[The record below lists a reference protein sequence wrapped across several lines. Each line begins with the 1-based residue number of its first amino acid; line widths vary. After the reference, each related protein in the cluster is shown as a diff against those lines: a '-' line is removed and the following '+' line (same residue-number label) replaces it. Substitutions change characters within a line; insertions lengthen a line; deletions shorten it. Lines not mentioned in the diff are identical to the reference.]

1 MKLIIEIYKSA
12 IKQQDARHRA
22 LSREVIGGNVKGIER
37 FFLDELQNVMAE
49 GRMTEME
56 SGKLSKWEC

>member
-12 IKQQDARHRA
+12 IKQQDVRHRA
-22 LSREVIGGNVKGIER
+22 LSRKVIGGNVRGIER

-49 GRMTEME
+49 GRMTVME